1 MTTRKEKHNRTPLS
15 LADETIFTEQTQH
28 LLEFSERTQAK
39 ASMLFIT
46 FETLA
51 PPTNEAHKELIV
63 QSISQALLEKAR
75 ESDIYAHL
83 DDMNFANLS
92 IQTSAQHAT
101 TIAEKLKHELAR
113 PLLLADGS
121 LVTLQPKVGI
131 ASYPEQGDNYQQLIS
146 YAKKMA
152 H

>member
-1 MTTRKEKHNRTPLS
+1 MNSSKEKHNSTLSS
-15 LADETIFTEQTQH
+15 LADEAIFTEQTQH

-46 FETLA
+46 FETLNT
-51 PPTNEAHKELIV
+51 PTNESDKALIT
-63 QSISQALLEKAR
+63 QSISQALLKKAR

-83 DDMNFANLS
+83 DGMNFANLS
-92 IQTSAQHAT
+92 IQTSTQHAA

-121 LVTLQPKVGI
+121 SVTLLPKIGI